1 MADWNVSSD
10 PRVLEQKPPRRSPG
24 QWLRQNS
31 VKLAVAVGII
41 EALVAWHLGY
51 KLLLPLFAV
60 AVVLGYFWLRNRV
73 PRSFRRPLWI
83 VAMSQAV
90 AAIIL
95 PALFGLFLLVAIIAA
110 GLLVIL
116 ALVLL
121 GDLRRT

>member
-1 MADWNVSSD
+1 MAEWNVSSD
-10 PRVLEQKPPRRSPG
+10 PRVLEQKTRRNPV

-31 VKLAVAVGII
+31 VKLAVGVGII

-51 KLLLPLFAV
+51 KLLLPVFAIV
-60 AVVLGYFWLRNRV
+60 VVLGYFWLRNRV
-73 PRSFRRPLWI
+73 PQSFRRPLWI

-110 GLLVIL
+110 GLLLIL

>member
-1 MADWNVSSD
+1 MAEWNVSSD
-10 PRVLEQKPPRRSPG
+10 PRVLEQKAPRRSPAK
-24 QWLRQNS
+24 WLRQNS
-31 VKLAVAVGII
+31 VKLAVGVGII

-51 KLLLPLFAV
+51 KLLLPVFAIV
-60 AVVLGYFWLRNRV
+60 VVLGYFWLRNRV
-73 PRSFRRPLWI
+73 PQSFRRPLWI